1 MIEYLISLFIDDE
14 MNLDEKVTFVE
25 TVRSNDQFAEETLSL
40 LDQEKFLRSDVVDIV
55 PPVILPEK
63 KSALSFL
70 RKHLTVY
77 LGSAAVAAALIF
89 LFFITGPLME
99 TGDGT
104 LNRVPYRFV
113 IYRPDAQQAE
123 IVGSFTG
130 WKAVQMNP
138 VDDYWQITLEL
149 PVGEHR
155 FSYII
160 DGKRQ
165 VSDPTI
171 PIREKDDFGGE
182 NSILEVQWSV

>member
-1 MIEYLISLFIDDE
+1 MIEYLISLYIDDE
-14 MNLDEKVTFVE
+14 MNLDEKVTFVQ
-25 TVRSNDQFAEETLSL
+25 TVRSNDQFTDETLSL
-40 LDQEKFLRSDVVDIV
+40 LEQEKLLRSDVVETV
-55 PPVILPEK
+55 PPVVFSEK
-63 KSALSFL
+63 RSVGSFFKKNL
-70 RKHLTVY
+70 LTY
-77 LGSAAVAAALIF
+77 FAPGIAAAALAVMLIF
-89 LFFITGPLME
+89 SGPLKE
-99 TGDGT
+99 TDNNT

-113 IYRPDAQQAE
+113 IYRPDATQAE

-130 WKAVQMNP
+130 WKSVPMTH
-138 VDDYWQITLEL
+138 VDNYWQITLEL

-160 DGKRQ
+160 DGDRQ